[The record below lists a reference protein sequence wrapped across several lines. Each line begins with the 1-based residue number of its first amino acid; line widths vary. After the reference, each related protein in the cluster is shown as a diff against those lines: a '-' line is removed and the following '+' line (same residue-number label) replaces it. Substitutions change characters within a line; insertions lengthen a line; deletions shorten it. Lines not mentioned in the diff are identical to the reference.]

1 MAGPKKTLTQ
11 KDMDDIDLSKADNTG
26 ISESMIQ
33 AKKNE
38 FLGGDDDDLKHLGFM
53 DSDDEIDFTNF
64 KVGTKTKIAQDE
76 EDEIAKEQAKSIFS
90 RLTSAIQNMTGNRV
104 LTKAD
109 VDGILDEFK
118 ENLTDKNVS
127 AEIADEICN
136 SVRGGLVG

>member
-104 LTKAD
+104 LTKVD
-109 VDGILDEFK
+109 VDSIIDEFK

-127 AEIADEICN
+127 AEIADEICK
-136 SVRGGLVG
+136 SVREGLVG